1 MLDLGCGNGLY
12 PALYTHL
19 GVEDVLGVDGLQ
31 QEATV
36 LDAKSYAKADLQVP
50 FDAERGFDLV
60 VCLEVV
66 EHIDPETSDV
76 LFDSIARHAKGQIL
90 FSMAETGQP
99 GNGHINC
106 KDISE
111 VLSHWAKRGWQ
122 PDLAATLGLR
132 GLSSMSWFRRN
143 IVLLN
148 HTGETGST
156 PAAEALRSIGQL
168 SYAWYGQSPSHRVTA
183 FAEPYPVISQGY
195 GLVAPSAGAAG

>member
-1 MLDLGCGNGLY
+1 MVCTQLFIR
-12 PALYTHL
+12 TW

-99 GNGHINC
+99 G
-106 KDISE
+106 E
-111 VLSHWAKRGWQ
+111 RSHQLQGYFRGSVPLGQ
-122 PDLAATLGLR
+122 TGMATGPC
-132 GLSSMSWFRRN
+132 RN
-143 IVLLN
+143 SGPARVVV
-148 HTGETGST
+148 HVMV
-156 PAAEALRSIGQL
+156 PPKYCAAE
-168 SYAWYGQSPSHRVTA
+168 PHR
-183 FAEPYPVISQGY
+183 
-195 GLVAPSAGAAG
+195 